1 MRTIFIPTTTLNFNN
16 IMSSESIS
24 PKAFYSMREFGYKTW
39 HNVDENPL
47 ENSML
52 LYEEIPAVKRVVSD
66 YDDYPMVIAITVS
79 EEIFEDFSFTNIP
92 GVWQY
97 DKTLYFNPSNTT
109 IFFDT
114 EEHKRIALSK
124 SESSAE
130 TKMVALYQSRMLCA
144 QMSKVYDISSCKDV
158 DLCTETVAKDQ
169 KINKFKGFLYGYYIG
184 ASLSMNDN
192 DVMKL
197 NILNEIKNVF
207 AAILASLDGIATN
220 NQIAQLQNLFV
231 QLKQFDPLR
240 IELSKIIESAEIS
253 TIEKVDRIVS
263 MMNNSYYRNS
273 YSNDFQYLLRE
284 IQNGKP
290 EYGENQAIAWI
301 NKTINVHIA
310 ESKSHKSLLSPESEE
325 VLISSLTL
333 SSVNTRTIK
342 VGKPQELFMTI
353 VNNVL
358 TTNKYN
364 GKIST
369 FKLDLA
375 TDITYKAKDVFVEE
389 WNENCTAKTYLNALR
404 KHIGGEPFNQSWNS
418 GILGSIASV
427 ILKGDDWEKLLEF
440 LQSKGIADYRLA
452 FAFYGAINGFAN
464 ITRDFSDIIL
474 KERMEYVQSV
484 YQHFHKQLHGVDA
497 CVADIPEYSKPVL
510 NTNLR
515 FGVQEVFGS
524 LTSRQ
529 KEANAPRIEQ
539 ALELEAAQ
547 GNFDAYL
554 YILNNLVNT
563 RTKLYKEMV
572 RVLKLPE
579 SHGIPL
585 SSLVDNV
592 LRGFTKKSDLEYCRK
607 ARFALELEDKIGDP
621 VSFCY
626 MLDDFNIPKDIREKF
641 FKYFGIEQ
649 QEQSMLESFKKF
661 GENFSSFF
669 GGLFGGEEEKEQDP
683 EKQEKQ
689 QNENIHRIRFS
700 VQNIEKIAEFICSLN
715 PGLTDFAHNQI
726 VNDLK
731 WIFDPKYS
739 SGRSVEELLETFR
752 LNLLSGQRDPFS
764 KNGKDMRWKND
775 AYKPLDVE
783 KTIKA
788 LKQLQ

>member
-1 MRTIFIPTTTLNFNN
+1 
-16 IMSSESIS
+16 MSSESIS

-39 HNVDENPL
+39 HSVDENPL
-47 ENSML
+47 DNSML
-52 LYEEIPAVKRVVSD
+52 LYEEMPAVKREVCD

-79 EEIFEDFSFTNIP
+79 EEVFGDFSFTNIP
-92 GVWQY
+92 GVLQC
-97 DKTLYFNPSNTT
+97 DKTLYLNPSNTT

-144 QMSKVYDISSCKDV
+144 QMSKHHDVSSCKDV
-158 DLCTETVAKDQ
+158 DLCTEAVAKDQ

-184 ASLSMNDN
+184 SALSMNDN
-192 DVMKL
+192 DVKKL

-207 AAILASLDGIATN
+207 AAIVASLDGIATN
-220 NQIAQLQNLFV
+220 DQIAQLQNLFA

-240 IELSKIIESAEIS
+240 IELSKIIESSEIT

-263 MMNNSYYRNS
+263 MMNNSYYRSS

-301 NKTINVHIA
+301 NKTIDAHMV
-310 ESKSHKSLLSPESEE
+310 ESKSHKALLSPESEE

-333 SSVNTRTIK
+333 SSVNTRNIK
-342 VGKPQELFMTI
+342 VGKPQELFMAI
-353 VNNVL
+353 VNDVL

-375 TDITYKAKDVFVEE
+375 TEITYKAKDVFAEE

-404 KHIGGEPFNQSWNS
+404 KHIGGEPFNQSWSS

-440 LQSKGIADYRLA
+440 LQSKSIADYRLA
-452 FAFYGAINGFAN
+452 FAFYGALNGFAN

-474 KERMEYVQSV
+474 KEKKEYVQSL
-484 YQHFHKQLHGVDA
+484 YQHFHKQLHGADS

-515 FGVQEVFGS
+515 SGVQEVFDS
-524 LTSRQ
+524 LTTRQ
-529 KEANAPRIEQ
+529 KGANTHRIEQ

-554 YILNNLVNT
+554 YILNNLISSNT
-563 RTKLYKEMV
+563 SVYRELK
-572 RVLKLPE
+572 RVLNLPE
-579 SHGIPL
+579 SQGKPL
-585 SSLVDNV
+585 TSLVDVV
-592 LRGFTKKSDLEYCRK
+592 LRGFPKKKDSEYCHK
-607 ARFALELEDKIGDP
+607 ARVAIELEEKVGDS

-626 MLDDFNIPKDIREKF
+626 MLDDFNVPKDIRDKF
-641 FKYFGIEQ
+641 YKYFGIEQ
-649 QEQSMLESFKKF
+649 HEKNMFSSFKKF
-661 GENFSSFF
+661 GERAGNFI
-669 GGLFGGEEEKEQDP
+669 GDLFDAEKKEERQEP
-683 EKQEKQ
+683 VKQEIIQDEIK
-689 QNENIHRIRFS
+689 NRLRFSTENI
-700 VQNIEKIAEFICSLN
+700 EPIAELIRSLN
-715 PGLTDFAHNQI
+715 PGLDDFAFKQI

-731 WIFDPKYS
+731 WVLDPKYPS
-739 SGRSVEELLETFR
+739 DKSEEELLEAFR

-775 AYKPLDVE
+775 AYRPLDVE

-788 LKQLQ
+788 LRQLK

>member
-1 MRTIFIPTTTLNFNN
+1 
-16 IMSSESIS
+16 MSSESIS

-47 ENSML
+47 DNSML
-52 LYEEIPAVKRVVSD
+52 LYEDMPAVRRKVSD

-79 EEIFEDFSFTNIP
+79 EEVFGDFSFTNIP
-92 GVWQY
+92 GVLQY
-97 DKTLYFNPSNTT
+97 DKTLYLNPSNTT

-144 QMSKVYDISSCKDV
+144 QMSKCYDVSSCKDV
-158 DLCTETVAKDQ
+158 DLCIEAVAKDQ

-192 DVMKL
+192 DVKKL
-197 NILNEIKNVF
+197 NILNEIKNIF
-207 AAILASLDGIATN
+207 AAILASLDGIATKD
-220 NQIAQLQNLFV
+220 QITQLQNLFA

-240 IELSKIIESAEIS
+240 IELSKIVEAAEIS
-253 TIEKVDRIVS
+253 TSAKVDRIVS
-263 MMNNSYYRNS
+263 IMNNSYYRNL
-273 YSNDFQYLLRE
+273 YSNDFQYLVRE
-284 IQNGKP
+284 IQSGKP
-290 EYGENQAIAWI
+290 EYGENQAITWI
-301 NKTINVHIA
+301 NKTIDGHVA
-310 ESKSHKSLLSPESEE
+310 DSKSHKLLLSPESKEI
-325 VLISSLTL
+325 LISTLTL
-333 SSVNTRTIK
+333 SSVNTRHIQ
-342 VGKPQELFMTI
+342 VGKPRQLFMAI
-353 VNNVL
+353 VNDVL

-375 TDITYKAKDVFVEE
+375 TEITYKAKDVFAEE
-389 WNENCTAKTYLNALR
+389 WNESCPAKVYLNALR

-418 GILGSIASV
+418 GILSSIASV
-427 ILKGDDWEKLLEF
+427 ILKGDDWEKLLDF
-440 LQSKGIADYRLA
+440 LQSKGIADYRLT
-452 FAFYGAINGFAN
+452 FALYGALNGFAN

-474 KERMEYVQSV
+474 KEYKEYVQSV
-484 YQHFHKQLHGVDA
+484 YQHFHEQLHGTEA
-497 CVADIPEYSKPVL
+497 CAADIPEYNKPVI

-515 FGVQEVFGS
+515 SGVQEVFGS
-524 LTSRQ
+524 LTPRQ
-529 KEANAPRIEQ
+529 KETNGPRIEQ

-547 GNFDAYL
+547 GDFDAYL

-585 SSLVDNV
+585 STLVDNV
-592 LRGFTKKSDLEYCRK
+592 LRGFTKKSDLEYCQK

-626 MLDDFNIPKDIREKF
+626 MLDDFNVPKDIRDKF

-683 EKQEKQ
+683 EKQGNQ

-700 VQNIEKIAEFICSLN
+700 AQNIEKIADFICSLN
-715 PGLTDFAHNQI
+715 PGLTDFAHNYI

>member
-1 MRTIFIPTTTLNFNN
+1 
-16 IMSSESIS
+16 MSSESIS

-39 HNVDENPL
+39 HSVDENPL
-47 ENSML
+47 ENSMF
-52 LYEEIPAVKRVVSD
+52 LYEEMPAVKREVSD

-79 EEIFEDFSFTNIP
+79 EEVFGDFSFTNTP
-92 GVWQY
+92 GVLQC
-97 DKTLYFNPSNTT
+97 DKTLYLNPSNTT

-144 QMSKVYDISSCKDV
+144 QMSKHYDVSSCKDV
-158 DLCTETVAKDQ
+158 DLCTEAVTKDQ

-184 ASLSMNDN
+184 AALSMNDN
-192 DVMKL
+192 DVKKL

-207 AAILASLDGIATN
+207 AAILASLDGIATKD
-220 NQIAQLQNLFV
+220 QISQLQNMFA

-240 IELSKIIESAEIS
+240 LELSKIVEAAEFS
-253 TIEKVDRIVS
+253 TTEKVDRIVS
-263 MMNNSYYRNS
+263 LMNNSYFRNS

-284 IQNGKP
+284 IQSGKP

-301 NKTINVHIA
+301 NKTIDGHIA
-310 ESKSHKSLLSPESEE
+310 DSKSHKSLLSPESEE
-325 VLISSLTL
+325 VLISALTL
-333 SSVNTRTIK
+333 SSVKTRTIK
-342 VGKPQELFMTI
+342 VGKPQELFIAI
-353 VNNVL
+353 VNDVL

-375 TDITYKAKDVFVEE
+375 TEITYKAKDVFAEE
-389 WNENCTAKTYLNALR
+389 WNESCTAKTYLNALR

-427 ILKGDDWEKLLEF
+427 ILKGDDWEKLLDF

-452 FAFYGAINGFAN
+452 FAFYGALNGFAN

-474 KERMEYVQSV
+474 KENKEYVQAV
-484 YQHFHKQLHGVDA
+484 YQHFHKQIHGAEA
-497 CVADIPEYSKPVL
+497 CVANIPEYDKPIV
-510 NTNLR
+510 NTSLR
-515 FGVQEVFGS
+515 SGVQDVFNT
-524 LTSRQ
+524 LTPRQ
-529 KEANAPRIEQ
+529 KETNAPRIEL
-539 ALELEAAQ
+539 ALQLEAAQ
-547 GNFDAYL
+547 GDFDAYL

-579 SHGIPL
+579 SQGVPL
-585 SSLVDNV
+585 KSLVNNV
-592 LRGFTKKSDLEYCRK
+592 LGGFTKKNDQEYCQK
-607 ARFALELEDKIGDP
+607 ARIALELEDKIGDP

-626 MLDDFNIPKDIREKF
+626 MLDDFNVPKDIRDKF

-649 QEQSMLESFKKF
+649 QEQSMFSSLKKF
-661 GENFSSFF
+661 GERAGNFIGELFSS
-669 GGLFGGEEEKEQDP
+669 EENVEEQEP
-683 EKQEKQ
+683 LKQKNT
-689 QNENIHRIRFS
+689 QNENNRRIRFTLE
-700 VQNIEKIAEFICSLN
+700 NTELIAEFIRSLN
-715 PGLTDFAHNQI
+715 PGLNDFAFKQI

-731 WIFDPKYS
+731 WVLDPKYS
-739 SGRSVEELLETFR
+739 SDKSEEELLETFR
-752 LNLLSGQRDPFS
+752 LNLISGQRDPFS
-764 KNGKDMRWKND
+764 KNGKDMRWKNE
-775 AYKPLDVE
+775 AYRPLDVE

-788 LKQLQ
+788 LRQLK